1 MNDININ
8 RYFSIDKPIIIP
20 TISSNINKQNS
31 LDNIK
36 QIKTDFFKKENDNT
50 NEQES
55 IKYKYSNLLISNKF
69 KKIYFS
75 RPCFDI
81 RFKRSDNQQIVRNN
95 SPVYDI
101 PNILK

>member
-1 MNDININ
+1 MNDIDIN

-20 TISSNINKQNS
+20 IISSNINKQNS

-55 IKYKYSNLLISNKF
+55 IKYKYSNLLIN
-69 KKIYFS
+69 
-75 RPCFDI
+75 
-81 RFKRSDNQQIVRNN
+81 
-95 SPVYDI
+95 
-101 PNILK
+101 LK